1 MLSCTWFKIK
11 LTFRAEFYRN
21 FYALRCSTLLNFS
34 FTKLLLQF
42 CLGSDFILLK
52 NIRWSIRIK
61 ELIS

>member
-52 NIRWSIRIK
+52 NIR
-61 ELIS
+61 